1 MNGEEDQMLNQT
13 PEGGQILGE
22 GKIMPIDGKL
32 AAEQEADSRFWD
44 YVIGGAL
51 LVAAVVLAVYTAPIW
66 ITGLV
71 VVIGL
76 AFIFEGE
83 PDENGKRQ
91 SVATQL
97 WDSTETIA
105 QNTANVVSWIADA
118 TKSTWFWLV
127 IVAIAIWYFTRGN
140 SDETLAQELSRK
152 IKSIVN

>member
-1 MNGEEDQMLNQT
+1 MNEEVDQKLNQT
-13 PEGGQILGE
+13 SEGGQIPGE
-22 GKIMPIDGKL
+22 GKIVPIDGKL
-32 AAEQEADSRFWD
+32 SIEQEADSRFWD

-51 LVAAVVLAVYTAPIW
+51 LVTAVVLAVYTAPIW
-66 ITGLV
+66 ITALV

-76 AFIFEGE
+76 AFIFEGD

-91 SVATQL
+91 SIAAQL

-105 QNTANVVSWIADA
+105 QNTVNVVSWIADA

-127 IVAIAIWYFTRGN
+127 IVAVALWYFTRDN

>member
-1 MNGEEDQMLNQT
+1 MNEEVDQKLNQT
-13 PEGGQILGE
+13 SEGGQIPGE

-32 AAEQEADSRFWD
+32 SIEQEADSRFWD

-66 ITGLV
+66 ITALV

-76 AFIFEGE
+76 AFIFEGD

-91 SVATQL
+91 SIAAQL

-127 IVAIAIWYFTRGN
+127 IVAVALWYFTRDN